1 MAQFNIKRT
10 DSEVLLRL
18 NADLTG
24 STVRVIVRPAGS
36 GTSLPD
42 LDAVVTNPSKGEITV
57 QTGDIPVGTY
67 QLEVEQN
74 LEGKL
79 AHYPNK
85 GFDKL
90 IVGPD
95 LDA

>member
-10 DSEVLLRL
+10 DSEVVMRL

-36 GTSLPD
+36 SASLPD
-42 LDAVVTNPSKGEITV
+42 LDAVITNPAKGEITV
-57 QTGDIPVGTY
+57 QTGDLAVGSY

-74 LEGKL
+74 LNGKL

-90 IVGPD
+90 IVGAD
-95 LDA
+95 LDI